1 MRERERGRERER
13 ETSDSRERERERER
27 SGLYQDIVIFS
38 LHRGSYGTVYE
49 CVHNTTQQTYAAKLL
64 PLDVGRD
71 HAQHELEMLARV
83 SHPNIVQMM
92 SAYLTHQHFV
102 LLFQL

>member
-1 MRERERGRERER
+1 MV
-13 ETSDSRERERERER
+13 SREREREKWAVAIKM
-27 SGLYQDIVIFS
+27 LQNYFS
-38 LHRGSYGTVYE
+38 LDRGSYGTVYE
-49 CVHNTTQQTYAAKLL
+49 CVHNTTQQRYAAKLL

-83 SHPNIVQMM
+83 SHPNIIQMM
-92 SAYLTHQHFV
+92 SAYLTHQHFI